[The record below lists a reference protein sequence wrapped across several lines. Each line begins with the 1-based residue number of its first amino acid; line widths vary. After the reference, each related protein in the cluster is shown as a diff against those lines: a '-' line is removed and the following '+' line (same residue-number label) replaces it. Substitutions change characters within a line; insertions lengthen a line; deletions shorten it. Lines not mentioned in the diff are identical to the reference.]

1 MATLKQKI
9 QAEQSGRA
17 MLEKG
22 GLPPPDAVEYGYTCI
37 RFFWNEAKVVLIID
51 IDEPPDGPDAIDESA
66 QDLNYGDQSTEESD
80 DAIARYLPEIE
91 DEAA

>member
-37 RFFWNEAKVVLIID
+37 RLIFEEPKLCVVVD
-51 IDEPPDGPDAIDESA
+51 IDEPPDGFKPWPAATDGAEPWPAATDMAEPWPA
-66 QDLNYGDQSTEESD
+66 ASD
-80 DAIARYLPEIE
+80 DLDP
-91 DEAA
+91 AA